1 MSAMRLG
8 IFSGNCLLG
17 ICGEPAG
24 FKDMDGKPLHV
35 GDIVQTFTVAR
46 REDDDG
52 EWMDFMGDN
61 LTAVVSDEWESTR
74 HGDTMVYQRKSGG
87 GRYYVMGI
95 RSIPM
100 DQPGQWRVRLV
111 KSHRDVIDGE
121 HWPDYGLRYGQAP
134 NATGEQP

>member
-1 MSAMRLG
+1 MELA
-8 IFSGNCLLG
+8 IFSGNCLQG

-52 EWMDFMGDN
+52 EWLDFMGDK
-61 LTAVVSDEWESTR
+61 LTAVVSDAWESTFD
-74 HGDTMVYQRKSGG
+74 GDEMTYQRKPEGG
-87 GRYYVMGI
+87 SCYVMGI

-100 DQPGQWRVRLV
+100 DQPGEWRVRLV

-121 HWPDYGLRYGQAP
+121 HWPAYGFRYGPAP
-134 NATGEQP
+134 KATTP